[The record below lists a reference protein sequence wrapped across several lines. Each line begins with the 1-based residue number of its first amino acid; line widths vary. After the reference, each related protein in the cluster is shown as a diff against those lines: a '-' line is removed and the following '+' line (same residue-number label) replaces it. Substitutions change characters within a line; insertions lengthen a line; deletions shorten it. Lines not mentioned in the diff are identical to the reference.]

1 MILSDFTNPLL
12 VLAAVLVAV
21 MGVGRFARL
30 VTFDD
35 YPPTIAIRSLWNRI
49 TGGNGWAKLAYCQW
63 CFTPW
68 VMLACIGWFIWGTLG
83 QVTWLM
89 WAWWIFWGWLG
100 LSYTASI
107 IVRRDEPEE

>member
-12 VLAAVLVAV
+12 VVAAVLVAV

-30 VTFDD
+30 VTYDD
-35 YPPTIAIRSLWNRI
+35 YPPTIAIRSAWNRL

-63 CFTPW
+63 CLSPW
-68 VMLACIGWFIWGTLG
+68 IMLGCLGWFFAGVLTGTL
-83 QVTWLM
+83 
-89 WAWWIFWGWLG
+89 WAVISWWAFWGWLG